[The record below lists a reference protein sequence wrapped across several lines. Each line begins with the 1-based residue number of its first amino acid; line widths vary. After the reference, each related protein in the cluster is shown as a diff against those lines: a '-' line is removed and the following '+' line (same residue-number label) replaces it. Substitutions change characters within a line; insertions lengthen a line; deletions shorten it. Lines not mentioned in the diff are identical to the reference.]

1 MKLATS
7 AVGSTGVEV
16 SAALHV
22 FVKRALYLFSS
33 GAELELERR
42 RLIRTA
48 GAWYG
53 SVEWQY
59 HTEAKV

>member
-33 GAELELERR
+33 GAELELE
-42 RLIRTA
+42 I
-48 GAWYG
+48 GATGGVWYRW
-53 SVEWQY
+53 SSTYAAHSSAVP
-59 HTEAKV
+59 